1 MNLLLKT
8 PGRRKAGSHY
18 FCLSEFEKD
27 RYIPSSVAM
36 HWWLCFIP
44 CSWLNALMWK
54 GYKQELK
61 HEDLYAT
68 PEESLSQVLY
78 RRFNKLV
85 LPEGP
90 SDTDLLK
97 SCTRFRNQL
106 DFQLISDFKLDFK
119 LQKSINC
126 VGKCYFI

>member
-8 PGRRKAGSHY
+8 PGRWQAGSHY
-18 FCLSEFEKD
+18 FCLSEFEKG
-27 RYIPSSVAM
+27 RYDMPSCMAM
-36 HWWLCFIP
+36 FHSMY

-85 LPEGP
+85 LP
-90 SDTDLLK
+90 
-97 SCTRFRNQL
+97 
-106 DFQLISDFKLDFK
+106 
-119 LQKSINC
+119 
-126 VGKCYFI
+126 YH